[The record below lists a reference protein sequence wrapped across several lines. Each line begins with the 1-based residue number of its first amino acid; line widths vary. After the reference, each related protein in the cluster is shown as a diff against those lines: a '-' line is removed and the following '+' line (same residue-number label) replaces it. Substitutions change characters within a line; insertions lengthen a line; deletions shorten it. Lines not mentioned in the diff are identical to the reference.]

1 MGYNIFLEKN
11 KRKIKYFKLKS
22 TITIGMPVFN
32 DVDFIEASLLSI
44 LNQSFENFKL
54 IISDDGSSD
63 GSADICKQYAAKD
76 KRITYIRHP
85 KNLGISK
92 NMEFLLQQADTVYFM
107 WAGDDDLYHKDF
119 VKTHI
124 SALAT
129 SPKAIVSFNKYEL
142 IDDNS
147 LSYEVIDANYSSK
160 SRFIQILKLIYIEND
175 GFGYGVF
182 KTDKIRGAKFPVWWW
197 PNKKTPYNNI
207 FPSLLYYLNRG
218 LYLHQDKLL
227 FAKRVKQGNKI
238 NHVIGGQGNGI
249 KELLSYYLRRFY
261 LINFGFIQLLKS
273 NSWYN
278 AFLAYPFLFGKWF
291 VFSSI
296 RMTVNSLSSKF
307 KKE

>member
-1 MGYNIFLEKN
+1 MSDL
-11 KRKIKYFKLKS
+11 L
-22 TITIGMPVFN
+22 ITIGMPVFN
-32 DVDFIEASLLSI
+32 DVDFIEESILSV
-44 LNQSFENFKL
+44 LNQSFSDFEL

-63 GSADICKQYAAKD
+63 GSADICKQYAEKD
-76 KRITYIRHP
+76 SRVRYVRQA

-92 NMEFLLQQADTVYFM
+92 NMEFLLAQADTPFFM

-119 VKTHI
+119 IKTHI
-124 SALAT
+124 SALSA

-142 IDDNS
+142 IDDDS
-147 LSYEVIDANYSSK
+147 LSYKVVDANYTSS
-160 SRFIQILKLIYIEND
+160 SRFLQILKLISKEND

-182 KTDKIRGAKFPVWWW
+182 KTERIRTVQFPVWWW

-218 LYLHQDKLL
+218 LYLHHDKLL
-227 FAKRVKQGNKI
+227 FSKRVKQGNKI

-278 AFLAYPFLFGKWF
+278 AFLVYPFLFGKWF
-291 VFSSI
+291 VYSSVK
-296 RMTVNSLSSKF
+296 MTLNSLVSKF
-307 KKE
+307 KRK

>member
-1 MGYNIFLEKN
+1 MQA
-11 KRKIKYFKLKS
+11 

-44 LNQSFENFKL
+44 LNQSFEDFKL

-76 KRITYIRHP
+76 KRITYIRQP
-85 KNLGISK
+85 QNLGISK
-92 NMEFLLQQADTVYFM
+92 NMEFLLAQADTPYFM

-119 VKTHI
+119 IKTHI
-124 SALAT
+124 SALSA

-142 IDDNS
+142 IDDDS
-147 LSYEVIDANYSSK
+147 LSYKVVDANYTSS
-160 SRFIQILKLIYIEND
+160 SRFLQILKLISKEND

-182 KTDKIRGAKFPVWWW
+182 KTERMRKAKFPVWWW

-218 LYLHQDKLL
+218 LYLHHDKLL
-227 FAKRVKQGNKI
+227 FSKRVKQGNKI

-291 VFSSI
+291 VYSSVK
-296 RMTVNSLSSKF
+296 MTLNSLVSKF
-307 KKE
+307 KRK

>member
-1 MGYNIFLEKN
+1 MQASL
-11 KRKIKYFKLKS
+11 
-22 TITIGMPVFN
+22 TIGMPVFN

-44 LNQSFENFKL
+44 LNQTFKDFKL

-63 GSADICKQYAAKD
+63 GSAEICKKYAEQD
-76 KRITYIRHP
+76 KRITYIRQV

-92 NMEFLLQQADTVYFM
+92 NMEFLLAQADTPFFM
-107 WAGDDDLYHKDF
+107 WAGDDDLYHKEF
-119 VKTHI
+119 VQTHI
-124 SALAT
+124 TALE
-129 SPKAIVSFNKYEL
+129 SCDKAVVSFNKYEL
-142 IDDNS
+142 IDENS
-147 LSYEVIDANYSSK
+147 FSYEEVDVNYSSK
-160 SRFIQILKLIYIEND
+160 IRLFQLLKLISKAND

-182 KTDKIRGAKFPVWWW
+182 KTERMRGAKFPVWWW

-218 LYLHQDKLL
+218 LYLHHDKLL
-227 FAKRVKQGNKI
+227 FSKRVKQGNKI

-278 AFLAYPFLFGKWF
+278 AFLVYPFLFGKWF
-291 VFSSI
+291 VYSSVK
-296 RMTVNSLSSKF
+296 MTLNSLVSKF
-307 KKE
+307 KRK